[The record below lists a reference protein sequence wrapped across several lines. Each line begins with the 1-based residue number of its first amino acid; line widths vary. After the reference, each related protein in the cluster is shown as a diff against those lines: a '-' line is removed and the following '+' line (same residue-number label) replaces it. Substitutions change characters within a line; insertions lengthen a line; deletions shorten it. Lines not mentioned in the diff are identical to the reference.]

1 METDRP
7 KLFVE
12 INDKNFIFIACAHDE
27 NQNLKVIE
35 KIITSSEGL
44 DKNKFIN
51 IDLAKETIKRNVGI
65 IEKILNI
72 LV

>member
-51 IDLAKETIKRNVGI
+51 IVGKIYILITNNVQ
-65 IEKILNI
+65 
-72 LV
+72 